1 MTARAVLLDMDG
13 TLVDSTAVVER
24 IWTEWAVRNNLAV
37 DEVLHVI
44 HGRQGHASMAILLP
58 ERAIEVNLH
67 ENAGMLERETADVD
81 GVIEIP
87 GAAVLLAAIANA
99 PHALVTSANV
109 PLATVRMHAAGLEL
123 PTVRV
128 TAEDVTHSKPDP
140 EGFLAAAALLGVEP
154 ADCIVFEDSPAGIA
168 AGRAAGMRVIG
179 VGAASFALNPDWAVT
194 DLTELT
200 TLVTPEGVTFT
211 RHV

>member
-24 IWTEWAVRNNLAV
+24 IWTEWALRNNLAV

-58 ERAIEVNLH
+58 ERPVEVNLR
-67 ENAGMLERETADVD
+67 ENAGMLERETADVN

-87 GAAVLLAAIANA
+87 GAAALLTAIADA

-109 PLATVRMHAAGLEL
+109 PLATVRMDAAGL
-123 PTVRV
+123 PMPSIRV
-128 TAEDVTHSKPDP
+128 TAEDVTRSKPDP
-140 EGFLAAAALLGVEP
+140 EGFLTAAALLGVDPSE
-154 ADCIVFEDSPAGIA
+154 CVVFEDSPAGIA

-179 VGAASFALNPDWAVT
+179 VGAASFALDPDWAVT

-200 TLVTPEGVTFT
+200 VRSTPEGVEFT
-211 RHV
+211 RAV

>member
-24 IWTEWAVRNNLAV
+24 IWTEWAQRNNLAV

-58 ERAIEVNLH
+58 ERPVEVNLE
-67 ENAGMLERETADVD
+67 ENAAMLERETADVN

-87 GAAVLLAAIANA
+87 GAAALLEAIVDA

-109 PLATVRMHAAGLEL
+109 PLATVRMEAAGL
-123 PTVRV
+123 PMPAVRV
-128 TAEDVTHSKPDP
+128 TAEDVTRSKPDP
-140 EGFLAAAALLGVEP
+140 EGFLAAAALLGVEH
-154 ADCIVFEDSPAGIA
+154 SPAGIA

-179 VGAASFALNPDWAVT
+179 VGAASFALVPDWAVT

-200 TLVTPEGVTFT
+200 VRSTPEGVEFT
-211 RHV
+211 RAV